1 MKIVLVGLGSIGK
14 RHLANLLLL
23 WPQAEI
29 YIVSA
34 SGRQL
39 AQAELAGQTQLS
51 LEQAI
56 AAQPLFAVIASPA
69 HLHLQ
74 HAVAFRD
81 AGIAALI
88 EKPLSDQYQLAAEF
102 LRQQPSQPLYSL
114 GYCLRY
120 LPSAQVVKQLLTE
133 QKLGPVYM
141 VQAMVGQHLSQWR
154 KQIDYRDSVSAKE
167 AFGGG
172 ALLELSHELDYL
184 LWLFGPLSVD
194 FCRLRRHGELMLD
207 VEERA
212 DLMLSG
218 DQALLCQLHLDFLQQ
233 VPQRRCVISGQQGR
247 IEWDLLE
254 NSVSLV
260 NAQGRQQL
268 YHQPQWDKNQ
278 MYLLMLQDFSTAVA
292 EKKAAPVPLKDGLAV
307 LRLVE
312 QAKRMAEHT
321 D

>member
-23 WPQAEI
+23 WPQAEV
-29 YIVSA
+29 YVVSA

-74 HAVAFRD
+74 HAAAFRD

-88 EKPLSDQYQLAAEF
+88 EKPLSHQHQLATEF

-120 LPSAQVVKQLLTE
+120 LPSALVVKQLLTE
-133 QKLGPVYM
+133 QKLGPVYL

-154 KQIDYRDSVSAKE
+154 KQVDYRDSVSAKE

-184 LWLFGPLSVD
+184 LWLFGPLSVE
-194 FCRLRRHGELMLD
+194 FCRLQKRGELKLD

-218 DQALLCQLHLDFLQQ
+218 GNSLLCQLHLDFLQQ

-254 NSVSLV
+254 NSVCLI
-260 NAQGRQQL
+260 NADGRQQL
-268 YHQPQWDKNQ
+268 YHQPLWDKNQ
-278 MYLLMLQDFSTAVA
+278 MYLLMLQDFFEAVT
-292 EKKAAPVPLKDGLAV
+292 ENKVAPVPLKDGLVV
-307 LRLVE
+307 LTLVE
-312 QAKRMAEHT
+312 QARRMAEHK

>member
-1 MKIVLVGLGSIGK
+1 MKIVLLGLGSIGK

-23 WPQAEI
+23 WPQAQI
-29 YIVSA
+29 YVVSA

-39 AQAELAGQTQLS
+39 SAAELAGQTQLS
-51 LEQAI
+51 LDQAI

-81 AGIAALI
+81 AGIPALI
-88 EKPLSDQYQLAAEF
+88 EKPLSHQYQSAADF
-102 LRQQPSQPLYSL
+102 LSEQPSKPLFSL

-120 LPSAQVVKQLLTE
+120 LPSAQVVKQLLAE
-133 QKLGPVYM
+133 QKLGPLYL

-154 KQIDYRDSVSAKE
+154 KQVDYRDSVSAKE

-172 ALLELSHELDYL
+172 VLLELSHELDYL
-184 LWLFGPLSVD
+184 LWLFGPLSVE
-194 FCRLRRHGELMLD
+194 FCRLQKQGELKLD

-218 DQALLCQLHLDFLQQ
+218 EHSLFCQLHLDFVQQ

-254 NSVSLV
+254 NGVCLI
-260 NAQGRQQL
+260 NADGRQQL
-268 YHQPQWDKNQ
+268 YHQPLWDKNQ
-278 MYLLMLQDFSTAVA
+278 MYLLMLQDFFTAVT
-292 EKKAAPVPLKDGLAV
+292 EENAAPVPLQDGLAV

-312 QAKRMAEHT
+312 QAKRMAENT

>member
-23 WPQAEI
+23 WPQAEV
-29 YIVSA
+29 YVVSA
-34 SGRQL
+34 SGRSL
-39 AQAELAGQTQLS
+39 SAVELVGQTQLS

-81 AGIAALI
+81 AGIPALI
-88 EKPLSDQYQLAAEF
+88 EKPLSHQHQLAAEF
-102 LRQQPSQPLYSL
+102 LRQQPSQPLFSL

-120 LPSAQVVKQLLTE
+120 LPSALVVKQLLAE
-133 QKLGPVYM
+133 QKLGPVYL

-154 KQIDYRDSVSAKE
+154 KQMDYRDSVSAKQ

-194 FCRLRRHGELMLD
+194 FCRLARHGELMLD

-218 DQALLCQLHLDFLQQ
+218 DHSLICQLHLDFLQQ
-233 VPQRRCVISGQQGR
+233 VPQRSCVISGQQGR

-254 NSVSLV
+254 NSICLI
-260 NAQGRQQL
+260 NADGRQQL
-268 YHQPQWDKNQ
+268 YHQPLWDKNQ
-278 MYLLMLQDFSTAVA
+278 MYLLMLQDFFTAVT
-292 EKKAAPVPLKDGLAV
+292 EEKAAPVPLQDGLAV
-307 LRLVE
+307 LHLVE
-312 QAKRMAEHT
+312 QAKRIAENS

>member
-23 WPQAEI
+23 WPQAEV
-29 YIVSA
+29 YVVSA
-34 SGRQL
+34 SGRLLPQT
-39 AQAELAGQTQLS
+39 ELAGQSQLS

-56 AAQPLFAVIASPA
+56 ATQPLFAVIASPA

-74 HAVAFRD
+74 HAMAFRD
-81 AGIAALI
+81 AGIPALI
-88 EKPLSDQYQLAAEF
+88 EKPLVHQLQLAVEF
-102 LRQQPSQPLYSL
+102 LRRQPSTPLFSL

-120 LPSAQVVKQLLTE
+120 LPSAQVVKQLLAE
-133 QKLGPVYM
+133 QKLGPVYL

-154 KQIDYRDSVSAKE
+154 KQMDYRDSVSAKE

-194 FCRLRRHGELMLD
+194 FCRLARQGELTLD

-218 DQALLCQLHLDFLQQ
+218 DKSLLCQLHLDFLQQ

-254 NSVSLV
+254 NSVSLI
-260 NAQGRQQL
+260 NADGRQQL
-268 YHQPQWDKNQ
+268 YHQPLWDKNQ
-278 MYLLMLQDFSTAVA
+278 MYLLMLQDFYTAMTLG
-292 EKKAAPVPLKDGLAV
+292 KAAPIPLQDGLAV

-312 QAKRMAEHT
+312 QAKRMAENT